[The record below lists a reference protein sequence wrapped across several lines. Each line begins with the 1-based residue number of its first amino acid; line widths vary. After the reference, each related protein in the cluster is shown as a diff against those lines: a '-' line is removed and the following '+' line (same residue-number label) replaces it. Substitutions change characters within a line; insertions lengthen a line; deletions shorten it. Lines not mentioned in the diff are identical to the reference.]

1 MMKAYGGAGGMPGAG
16 MPEGFSGNSGNTSGP
31 NVEEVD

>member
-1 MMKAYGGAGGMPGAG
+1 MMKAYGGGSPGAG
-16 MPEGFSGNSGNTSGP
+16 MPEGFTENSGNTSGP